1 VVIYV
6 GEGAVGSFGTARA
19 ELASDNRGRLKRNR
33 ETDRQVLQ
41 SRLTSIGVL

>member
-1 VVIYV
+1 LIPAYGLKLLVV
-6 GEGAVGSFGTARA
+6 RPA